1 MQRRIAQK
9 RFLLRKTSKFTLDLR
24 EETLDS
30 SSTNNRDH
38 EQRENKTRRPVLL
51 TPQWRPEETREF
63 QGTGTVSKATEPLK
77 RESYFTRRLPSPSS
91 FEPDMSIVKL
101 SNKLAEI
108 RKVRSEGSLNSG
120 RQGHNARNRVRFN
133 VVNESSDRVRTGLP
147 PRSPMAAEVF
157 ARRLRESEDVRWQ
170 SRQGRMVPNVDMKNC

>member
-1 MQRRIAQK
+1 
-9 RFLLRKTSKFTLDLR
+9 
-24 EETLDS
+24 
-30 SSTNNRDH
+30 
-38 EQRENKTRRPVLL
+38 
-51 TPQWRPEETREF
+51 
-63 QGTGTVSKATEPLK
+63 
-77 RESYFTRRLPSPSS
+77 
-91 FEPDMSIVKL
+91 MSIVKL